1 MSVLNRIAAFWRN
14 LFRKGDVEQELSDE
28 LAYALDAL
36 VEKKITEGLSEVEAR
51 RQAAMQ
57 LGGVEQLK
65 EKIREAKAGY
75 YIEGVGR
82 DLRYAGRMFFKNPG
96 FTVVAIIALALGIGA
111 NTAIFSLVNGVLL
124 RPLPFP
130 DAERIVYFEGKNPA
144 AGITDSNISYLDFTD
159 WSQQTDLFASTAAYW
174 TGNADLSGDGAEPEA
189 VPRAGVTTGFFYVL
203 GVQPVL
209 GRPFVPEDDKPAT
222 FNEGRGTVAIISHG
236 LWKRRFGS
244 DPAIVGKQVVMKSRP
259 LTVIGVM
266 PPGFE
271 YPEQTQIWV
280 NSAVNLSEEP
290 RDNRAWS
297 AIARLNSNVDLKQ
310 AQTRVS
316 AINARLDQQFHD
328 TNKGWDVSLW
338 TLHERLVRDIKPS
351 LLALL
356 GAVGLV
362 LLIACANIA
371 NLLLAR
377 SAARQKEIAI
387 RAAMGA
393 SRSRVL
399 RQMLTESILLS
410 ASGGVLGLVFS
421 IWLTD
426 VLMSMLP
433 EGAPRLEQIGID
445 YRVLT
450 FALGVSALTGVLFG
464 IVPALQASKLD
475 VTSALKEGGRS
486 AEGHRRTSGRSLLL
500 IGEVALSLML
510 LVGAGLLIK
519 SFLRLQEVRPGF
531 NAHNV
536 LIANLSLQGPK
547 YKDDQQC
554 VEFFRQLNERLEE
567 VPGVQ
572 AAGGRGNLPLNASGY
587 AIGRGFI
594 PEGRPLTVDKAKDA
608 MFSTITGDYF
618 RALQIPL
625 LSGRTFGP
633 RDNADGPKVVIINE
647 TTAKRHFG
655 SPTAAIGKRL
665 SIWAAFRGHRRDEKF
680 MREIVGVVGDT
691 KTGSLAGEG
700 GAQIYVPHAQDSQW
714 NFMGL
719 VIRTA
724 GDPGAFATT
733 LRREVQALD
742 KDQPI
747 YNVRTMDDVVM
758 NSLGTRRVSM
768 PLFAVFACAAL
779 LLAAIGIYGV
789 MAYSVAQRTHEI
801 GIRMALG
808 AQRSDVLG
816 LVVRQGMTLSVIGVA
831 VGLAGAFALTR
842 LIANLLFN
850 VRPDDPT
857 TYLAISLLLGAV
869 AFLACYL
876 PARRAA
882 KLDPVIALSRV

>member
-1 MSVLNRIAAFWRN
+1 MLLHDIRYGVRML
-14 LFRKGDVEQELSDE
+14 LKHKGFS
-28 LAYALDAL
+28 A
-36 VEKKITEGLSEVEAR
+36 
-51 RQAAMQ
+51 
-57 LGGVEQLK
+57 
-65 EKIREAKAGY
+65 
-75 YIEGVGR
+75 
-82 DLRYAGRMFFKNPG
+82 
-96 FTVVAIIALALGIGA
+96 VAIIALGLGIGA

-130 DAERIVYFEGKNPA
+130 NSDRIIYFEGKNPA

-189 VPRAGVTTGFFYVL
+189 VPRAGVTTEFFSVL

-209 GRPFVPEDDKPAT
+209 GRAFVPEDDKPAT

-244 DPAIVGKQVVMKSRP
+244 DPAIIGRVVQMKSRP

-297 AIARLNSNVDLKQ
+297 AIARLKPNVDLKQ
-310 AQTRVS
+310 VQTRVS
-316 AINARLDQQFHD
+316 AINAQLDKQFHE
-328 TNKGWDVSLW
+328 TKKGWDVSLW
-338 TLHERLVRDIKPS
+338 TLQERLVREVKPS

-362 LLIACANIA
+362 LLIACANVA

-393 SRSRVL
+393 SRTRVL

-410 ASGGVLGLVFS
+410 AIGGIAGLFLS
-421 IWLTD
+421 MWLTD
-426 VLMSMLP
+426 LLISMLP
-433 EGAPRLEQIGID
+433 EGAPRFEQIGID

-450 FALGVSALTGVLFG
+450 FAFGLSALTGVLFG

-475 VTSALKEGGRS
+475 VTSALKQGGRS
-486 AEGHRRTSGRSLLL
+486 GEGHRRTSARSLLL
-500 IGEVALSLML
+500 ISEVALSLML

-519 SFLRLQEVRPGF
+519 SFLRLQQIRPGF

-536 LIANLSLQGPK
+536 LIANLALPYPK
-547 YKDDQQC
+547 YQYEQFE
-554 VEFFRQLNERLEE
+554 EFFRRLKERLEAA
-567 VPGVQ
+567 PGVQ
-572 AAGGRGNLPLNASGY
+572 AAGGSMTLPLNASSY

-594 PEGRPLTVDKAKDA
+594 PEGRPLTVDENRDA
-608 MFSTITGDYF
+608 MFSAITGDYF

-625 LSGRTFGP
+625 LSGRTFEL
-633 RDNADGPKVVIINE
+633 RDNADAPKVVIINE
-647 TTAKRHFG
+647 TIAKRHFG
-655 SPTAAIGKRL
+655 SAAEAIGKRL
-665 SIWAAFRGHRRDEKF
+665 SIWRDEKF

-691 KTGSLAGEG
+691 KTGSLTGEG
-700 GAQIYVPHAQDSQW
+700 GAQIYVPNAQARE

-724 GDPGAFATT
+724 GDPAAFATT
-733 LRREVQALD
+733 LRHEVQALD

-747 YNVRTMDDVVM
+747 YNVRTMDDVVA

-768 PLFAVFACAAL
+768 QLFAVFAIAAL
-779 LLAAIGIYGV
+779 LLAI
-789 MAYSVAQRTHEI
+789 T
-801 GIRMALG
+801 
-808 AQRSDVLG
+808 
-816 LVVRQGMTLSVIGVA
+816 
-831 VGLAGAFALTR
+831 
-842 LIANLLFN
+842 
-850 VRPDDPT
+850 P
-857 TYLAISLLLGAV
+857 
-869 AFLACYL
+869 
-876 PARRAA
+876 
-882 KLDPVIALSRV
+882 

>member
-1 MSVLNRIAAFWRN
+1 M
-14 LFRKGDVEQELSDE
+14 
-28 LAYALDAL
+28 
-36 VEKKITEGLSEVEAR
+36 
-51 RQAAMQ
+51 
-57 LGGVEQLK
+57 LG
-65 EKIREAKAGY
+65 
-75 YIEGVGR
+75 
-82 DLRYAGRMFFKNPG
+82 DLRYALRKLAKAPAFA
-96 FTVVAIIALALGIGA
+96 AIAILTLALGIGA

-130 DAERIVYFEGKNPA
+130 ESERIVYFEGKNPA

-189 VPRAGVTTGFFYVL
+189 VPRAGVTPGFFAVL
-203 GVQPVL
+203 GVQPAL
-209 GRPFVPEDDKPAT
+209 GRAILPGDDKPAT
-222 FNEGRGTVAIISHG
+222 FNEGRGTVAIISYG

-244 DPAIVGKQVVMKSRP
+244 DPAIVGRVVQMKSRP

-316 AINARLDQQFHD
+316 ALNARLDKQFHE

-338 TLHERLVRDIKPS
+338 KLHERLVREMKPS

-362 LLIACANIA
+362 LLIACANVA

-393 SRSRVL
+393 SGTRVL

-410 ASGGVLGLVFS
+410 AIGGIAGLVLS

-433 EGAPRLEQIGID
+433 EGAPRLAHIGID

-450 FALGVSALTGVLFG
+450 FALGVSALTGILFG

-486 AEGHRRTSGRSLLL
+486 GEGHRRTSARSLLL

-519 SFLRLQEVRPGF
+519 SFLRLQEIRPGF

-536 LIANLSLQGPK
+536 LVANLALPYPK
-547 YKDDQQC
+547 YQYHQFE
-554 VEFFRQLNERLEE
+554 EFFRQLKERLAAA
-567 VPGVQ
+567 PGVQ
-572 AAGGRGNLPLNASGY
+572 AAGGSINLPLNASGY

-594 PEGRPLTVDKAKDA
+594 PEGRPLTVDENRDA
-608 MFSTITGDYF
+608 MFSSITGDYF

-625 LSGRTFGP
+625 LSGRTFEL
-633 RDNADGPKVVIINE
+633 RDNADAPKVVIINE
-647 TTAKRHFG
+647 TIAKRHFG
-655 SPTAAIGKRL
+655 SATEAIGKRL
-665 SIWAAFRGHRRDEKF
+665 SIWRDEKF

-691 KTGSLAGEG
+691 KTGSLTGEG
-700 GAQIYVPHAQDSQW
+700 GAQIYVPNAQAEF
-714 NFMGL
+714 NIMGL

-724 GDPGAFATT
+724 GDPAAFATT
-733 LRREVQALD
+733 LRHEVQALD

-747 YNVRTMDDVVM
+747 YNVRTMDDVVA

-768 PLFAVFACAAL
+768 QLFTVFAIAAL

-789 MAYSVAQRTHEI
+789 MAYSVTQRTQEI

-808 AQRSDVLG
+808 AQKSDVLR
-816 LVVRQGMTLSVIGVA
+816 LVVRQGMTLAAIGVV
-831 VGLAGAFALTR
+831 VGLVGALGLTR
-842 LIANLLFN
+842 VISNLLFG
-850 VRPDDPT
+850 VGASDPT
-857 TYLAISLLLGAV
+857 TFIVISLLLIAV
-869 AFLACYL
+869 AFVACYL

-882 KLDPVIALSRV
+882 KLDPVIALTRA

>member
-1 MSVLNRIAAFWRN
+1 ML
-14 LFRKGDVEQELSDE
+14 LKHKGFS
-28 LAYALDAL
+28 A
-36 VEKKITEGLSEVEAR
+36 
-51 RQAAMQ
+51 
-57 LGGVEQLK
+57 
-65 EKIREAKAGY
+65 
-75 YIEGVGR
+75 
-82 DLRYAGRMFFKNPG
+82 
-96 FTVVAIIALALGIGA
+96 VAIIALGLGIGA

-130 DAERIVYFEGKNPA
+130 NSDRIIYFGGKNPA

-189 VPRAGVTTGFFYVL
+189 VPRAGVTTGFFSVL

-209 GRPFVPEDDKPAT
+209 GRAIVPEDDKPAT

-244 DPAIVGKQVVMKSRP
+244 DPAIIGRVVQMKSRP

-280 NSAVNLSEEP
+280 NSAVNLSQEP

-297 AIARLNSNVDLKQ
+297 AIARLKPNVDLKQ

-316 AINARLDQQFHD
+316 GINARLDKQFHE

-338 TLHERLVRDIKPS
+338 TLHERLVREVKPS

-362 LLIACANIA
+362 LLIACANVA

-377 SAARQKEIAI
+377 SAARQKEMAI

-393 SRSRVL
+393 SRTRVV

-410 ASGGVLGLVFS
+410 AIGGIAGLILS

-433 EGAPRLEQIGID
+433 ESAPRFEHIGID
-445 YRVLT
+445 YRVLA

-486 AEGHRRTSGRSLLL
+486 GEGHRRTSARSLLL

-519 SFLRLQEVRPGF
+519 SFLRLQEIRPGF

-536 LIANLSLQGPK
+536 LIANLALPYPK
-547 YKDDQQC
+547 YKYEQFE
-554 VEFFRQLNERLEE
+554 EFFRQLKERLEAA
-567 VPGVQ
+567 PGVQ
-572 AAGGRGNLPLNASGY
+572 AAGGSINLPLNASGY

-594 PEGRPLTVDKAKDA
+594 PEGRPLTVDENRDA
-608 MFSTITGDYF
+608 MFSSITGDYF

-625 LSGRTFGP
+625 LSGRTFEL
-633 RDNADGPKVVIINE
+633 RDNADAPKVVIINE
-647 TTAKRHFG
+647 TIAKRHFG
-655 SPTAAIGKRL
+655 SATEAIGKRL
-665 SIWAAFRGHRRDEKF
+665 SIWRDEKF

-691 KTGSLAGEG
+691 KTGSLTGEG
-700 GAQIYVPHAQDSQW
+700 GAQIYVPNAQARE

-724 GDPGAFATT
+724 GDPAAFATT

-768 PLFAVFACAAL
+768 ELFAVFAIAAL
-779 LLAAIGIYGV
+779 LLAALGIYGV
-789 MAYSVAQRTHEI
+789 MAYTVTQRTQEI

-816 LVVRQGMTLSVIGVA
+816 LVVRQGMTLAAIGVVA
-831 VGLAGAFALTR
+831 GLAGAFSLTR
-842 LIANLLFN
+842 VMASLLFH
-850 VRPDDPT
+850 VRPDDPA
-857 TYLAISLLLGAV
+857 TYLAISFLLIVV

-882 KLDPVIALSRV
+882 KLDPLIALSRT

>member
-1 MSVLNRIAAFWRN
+1 MGTLLQDIR
-14 LFRKGDVEQELSDE
+14 
-28 LAYALDAL
+28 Y
-36 VEKKITEGLSEVEAR
+36 GLR
-51 RQAAMQ
+51 M
-57 LGGVEQLK
+57 LLK
-65 EKIREAKAGY
+65 HK
-75 YIEGVGR
+75 
-82 DLRYAGRMFFKNPG
+82 G
-96 FTVVAIIALALGIGA
+96 FTSVAVIALGLGIGA

-130 DAERIVYFEGKNPA
+130 DAERIIYFQGKNPA

-159 WSQQTDLFASTAAYW
+159 WSQQTDLFKNSAAYW
-174 TGNADLSGDGAEPEA
+174 IGGVNLGADGAEPER
-189 VPRAGVTTGFFYVL
+189 VPRAGVTTGFFSVL

-209 GRPFVPEDDKPAT
+209 GRAFVPEDDRPASSS
-222 FNEGRGTVAIISHG
+222 GRGIVAIISHG

-244 DPAIVGKQVVMKSRP
+244 DPSIIGKQVQMSARS
-259 LTVIGVM
+259 LTVLGVM

-280 NSAVNLSEEP
+280 PSSVNLSEEP
-290 RDNRAWS
+290 RDNRYWS

-316 AINARLDQQFHD
+316 AINAQLDKDFHE

-338 TLHERLVRDIKPS
+338 PLHERLVREVKPS

-356 GAVGLV
+356 GAVGFV
-362 LLIACANIA
+362 LLIACANVA

-393 SRSRVL
+393 SRTRVL

-410 ASGGVLGLVFS
+410 AIGGIAGLVLS

-426 VLMSMLP
+426 ALMLMLP
-433 EGAPRLEQIGID
+433 EGVPRLQQIGID

-450 FALGVSALTGVLFG
+450 FALGVSALTGILFG

-486 AEGHRRTSGRSLLL
+486 GEGHRRTSARSLLL

-519 SFLRLQEVRPGF
+519 SFVRLQEVSPGF

-536 LIANLSLQGPK
+536 LTANVQLPYPK
-547 YKDDQQC
+547 YDNPQF
-554 VEFFRQLNERLEE
+554 VEFFRQLKERLEAA
-567 VPGVQ
+567 PGVQ
-572 AAGGRGNLPLNASGY
+572 AVGGSINLPLNASGY

-594 PEGRPLTVDKAKDA
+594 PEGRPLTVDENRDA
-608 MFSTITGDYF
+608 MFSAITGDYF

-625 LSGRTFGP
+625 LSGRTFEL
-633 RDNADGPKVVIINE
+633 RDNADAPKVVIINE
-647 TTAKRHFG
+647 TIAKRHFG
-655 SPTAAIGKRL
+655 SPAEAIGKRL
-665 SIWAAFRGHRRDEKF
+665 SIWRDEKF
-680 MREIVGVVGDT
+680 MREIVGVAGDT
-691 KTGSLAGEG
+691 KTGSLTGEG
-700 GAQIYVPHAQDSQW
+700 GMQIYVPHAQDSHW

-724 GDPGAFATT
+724 GHPAAFAAT

-742 KDQPI
+742 KDQPV

-768 PLFAVFACAAL
+768 QLFAVFAGAAL

-789 MAYSVAQRTHEI
+789 MAYSVTQRTQEI

-808 AQRSDVLG
+808 AQKSDVLA
-816 LVVRQGMTLSVIGVA
+816 LVIRQGMTLTVIGVV
-831 VGLAGAFALTR
+831 VGVAGAFALTR
-842 LIANLLFN
+842 LIANLLFG
-850 VRPDDPT
+850 VAATDPLT
-857 TYLAISLLLGAV
+857 FIAIPLLLLFV
-869 AFLACYL
+869 ALVACYL

-882 KLDPVIALSRV
+882 RLDATIALAQS